1 MAAEHSPEP
10 PRRGPGNM
18 RETLAG
24 RAEELCI
31 WAFPDDNRIRRIA
44 WFGHVQ
50 FVDRAMKRNQP
61 SVLVYLSEVLEPLVR
76 RNPDRPIYPNFVVS
90 RPITTWVS
98 VGTVALLRIG
108 DLWRGQHLFHS
119 PALEFETFKALEV
132 NPGTV
137 KEVQAGIQLED
148 GHYMLPLSEHPWHRE
163 CTQSFCSRVA
173 LHDGRL
179 LVIPAIELIR
189 FYFGKSSKLLSA
201 LFRTDLTRDL
211 LYKRVHV
218 NPETGHMFLDLAVGM
233 PGASAED
240 IARIAGS
247 RYAWAA
253 ALHVGLTCLQGSV
266 PRKIPYPGAR
276 FPFIGLTDLQVHGQ
290 WLPRGK
296 KARQIFIVNRIAS
309 CSHPFPFQKL
319 TYNLDGPAH
328 GANGGS
334 RDGRGANSARS
345 GTPKHPRLEEKDAT
359 DKLAPHTYTFRKEPR
374 FPDLERKY
382 VSAQRPIVATVP
394 AKAGPPSEP
403 IEEVALGTTGTSDRR
418 REVILVEHLERE
430 KTPDFLRPV
439 IEALLLLQGVHVQL
453 LTGDAEHGYVQPV
466 ALLFDE
472 DGVIEDGLL
481 VEENGNSRL
490 RQLAAFM
497 VSKEERQL
505 IFVVVESEPLFQ
517 STYPCARG
525 DAKESHSLMER
536 AARDFLQLHREAISS
551 DSAISAKQFC
561 AGAALQGVMD
571 WAEIH

>member
-1 MAAEHSPEP
+1 
-10 PRRGPGNM
+10 M

-90 RPITTWVS
+90 SPITTWVS

-173 LHDGRL
+173 LPDGRL

-211 LYKRVHV
+211 LYKRVNV

-240 IARIAGS
+240 IARIAGK

-266 PRKIPYPGAR
+266 PRNTPYPAAR

-328 GANGGS
+328 GARGS
-334 RDGRGANSARS
+334 ARDGRGANSARS

-382 VSAQRPIVATVP
+382 VSAQRPIMAAEP
-394 AKAGPPSEP
+394 ARAGPPSEP

-418 REVILVEHLERE
+418 REVILVEHLGHE
-430 KTPDFLRPV
+430 KIPDFLKPV
-439 IEALLLLQGVHVQL
+439 IEALLQLKGVHVQL

-466 ALLFDE
+466 SLLFDE

-481 VEENGNSRL
+481 IEENGHSRL

-497 VSKEERQL
+497 VSKEDRRL
-505 IFVVVESEPLFQ
+505 ILVFIESDPLHPLA
-517 STYPCARG
+517 YRLWRG
-525 DAKESHSLMER
+525 DEEEAHATMEC
-536 AARDFLQLHREAISS
+536 AARAFLDKIRDVVTPDVAVSTRAMRVATAVEVLHEWSVDQL
-551 DSAISAKQFC
+551 SAGQ
-561 AGAALQGVMD
+561 
-571 WAEIH
+571 